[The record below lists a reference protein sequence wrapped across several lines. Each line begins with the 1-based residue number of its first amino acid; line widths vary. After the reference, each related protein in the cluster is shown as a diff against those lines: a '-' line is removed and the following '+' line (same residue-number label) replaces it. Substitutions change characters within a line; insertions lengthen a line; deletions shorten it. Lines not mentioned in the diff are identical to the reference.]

1 MLGHFEMSR
10 IPPMVERQDVMKGLE
25 GVFRYW
31 RIDSKFSSSHYRMAF
46 LEYQPGRGH
55 WTA

>member
-1 MLGHFEMSR
+1 MLGHFEMSQ
-10 IPPMVERQDVMKGLE
+10 IPPMVERRDVMKGLE
-25 GVFRYW
+25 GVFLNW
-31 RIDSKFSSSHYRMAF
+31 RIDSKFSASHYRMAF